1 VFQVRLEDVQPLIEM
16 AGGDMKSIDLAK
28 RDDGFCANL
37 SAHLSDSARKT
48 SADHSLD
55 SRQLSVANR
64 NSASIMI
71 QIYRRVVQDQ
81 IANRVSDFSR
91 KV

>member
-1 VFQVRLEDVQPLIEM
+1 
-16 AGGDMKSIDLAK
+16 MKSVDLAK
-28 RDDGFCANL
+28 RDDGLCANL
-37 SAHLSDSARKT
+37 SARLSDNVRKT

-55 SRQLSVANR
+55 SRQLFVANH

-81 IANRVSDFSR
+81 IVNRVSDFSR
-91 KV
+91 KVQK